1 MRDLVGTLGS
11 WASGTFVVLAVAYV
25 AVLGAGFMANP
36 TTKDP
41 VKDPHLAIAEVLI
54 LIMAPVMLT
63 LSAAIHYSVP
73 PELQPYTLISMG
85 WMVAAVATTSIV
97 HLVELVVAR
106 RLRAED
112 FPAHE
117 RIFGFRW
124 PSMLYAV
131 DIAAWDVFFALAVL
145 FAVPAFEGHGTVQLG
160 LVVAGVLS
168 LAGLIGPA
176 IGNIAWRSIG
186 IFGYAVVFPAT
197 CIPLNSYFS
206 QLQ

>member
-1 MRDLVGTLGS
+1 MQDLAGALGL
-11 WASGTFVVLAVAYV
+11 WASGTYFVLGVAYV
-25 AVLGAGFMANP
+25 AAIGAGFIANR

-54 LIMAPVMLT
+54 LTMAPVLLT
-63 LSAAIHYSVP
+63 LSAAIHHSVP
-73 PELQPYTLISMG
+73 ADVRPYTLISMG

-106 RLRAED
+106 RLRVED

-124 PSMLYAV
+124 PSILYAV
-131 DIAAWDVFFALAVL
+131 DVVAWDFFFALAVL
-145 FAVPAFEGHGTVQLG
+145 FAVPAFDGHGAVQLG
-160 LVVAGVLS
+160 LLTTGLLS
-168 LAGLIGPA
+168 LAGLVGPA
-176 IGNIAWRSIG
+176 VGNIAWRSIG

-206 QLQ
+206 QLH